1 MSAPIGRLSVRLLV
15 RAVAIAAGIVALTL
29 LFTSVALAQEWPWAQ
44 INADG
49 FGTTQNTEVSSLEAH
64 GGALYA
70 GAANAAG
77 AEIWRYS
84 GGVWSAVSTGGW
96 GAGGALPVPWAMAS
110 YAGSLFVGTN
120 QAQVWA
126 YDGVTWGI
134 SGTLG
139 GATVSVTSLAVYGG
153 NLYAGTWNAAT
164 GADIWR
170 FNGAVWTPVMTGG
183 FVGQGSP
190 VTTTIISALHVH
202 NGLLYVGTGDGAGAA
217 QLWAYDGTTWTRVD
231 GGAFSGRVRVNDL
244 CSYSGSLVV
253 AVDHQIWL
261 LDAMGLRLLRQMD
274 GAAAVAEVEPLGGLL
289 LAAVQYASQGPVVWA
304 YDGGQW
310 RPVSAPGFGD
320 SDNLAIASM
329 LADGGAIYA
338 GTLNPLDG
346 GEVWSQALVL
356 DVAKTDWHD
365 PLCIGWRQRYT
376 IQIQN
381 TQNYTLTGVVVTDT
395 LPVSTLFL
403 PGDSTPGA
411 VQVSPGVVRWSLGTM
426 SPLETRTLY
435 MEVHTYSTIRHGT
448 IITNTV
454 WATAQEGVSDWG
466 VAETL
471 MILCATPTAT
481 RTPTATATSTPTRTP
496 TPTPTH
502 TGTPTLTPT
511 ATPTA
516 TPSGTPTLTAT
527 ATPTAT
533 PTLTPTETPTPT
545 PTRYAASVA
554 GLVWYD
560 ANLDGVFDV
569 GEVPLPGAYI
579 RIRDSQGN
587 IVHEYG
593 PTASDGRY
601 VFPEVLPGDYVVQ
614 RTNPSGYFS
623 TTPDEVPINL
633 VPRGL
638 ALVDFGAAQLW
649 RLYVPF
655 TYIVKAQKL
664 AEWP

>member
-1 MSAPIGRLSVRLLV
+1 MRRFVRGI
-15 RAVAIAAGIVALTL
+15 AIAAGVVILTL
-29 LFTSVALAQEWPWAQ
+29 LCTSVALAQDWPWAQ
-44 INADG
+44 INTDG
-49 FGTTQNTEVSSLEAH
+49 FGVVQNTEVASLATY

-70 GAANAAG
+70 GAANATAG
-77 AEIWRYS
+77 AEIWRYA
-84 GGVWSAVSTGGW
+84 GGIWSSVSTGGW
-96 GAGGALPVPWAMAS
+96 GAGPALAVPWAMAS
-110 YAGSLFVGTN
+110 YSGSLYVGTN

-126 YDGVTWGI
+126 YNGVTWGL

-139 GATVSVTSLAVYGG
+139 AANANVTALAAYGG
-153 NLYAGTWNAAT
+153 NLYAGTWDATNGAAL
-164 GADIWR
+164 WR
-170 FNGAVWTPVMTGG
+170 FNGIAWAPVMTGG

-190 VTTTIISALHVH
+190 VTTTILSALHVH
-202 NGLLYVGTGDGAGAA
+202 NGLLYIGTGDGPGAA
-217 QLWAYDGTTWTRVD
+217 QLWTYDGTTFARVD
-231 GGAFSGRVRVNDL
+231 GGAFAGRARVHDL
-244 CSYSGSLVV
+244 CSYSGSLVI

-261 LDAMGLRLLRQMD
+261 LDTMGLRLLRQMD
-274 GAAAVAEVEPLGGLL
+274 GALAVSEVEPLGGLL
-289 LAAVQYASQGPVVWA
+289 LAAVNHASQGPVIWA

-310 RPVSAPGFGD
+310 RQVSSPGFGD
-320 SDNLAIASM
+320 ADNLAADSM
-329 LADGGAIYA
+329 LSDSGAIYV
-338 GTLNPLDG
+338 GTLNPPDG

-411 VQVSPGVVRWSLGTM
+411 VQVAPGVVQWSLGTLAA
-426 SPLETRTLY
+426 LETRTLHL
-435 MEVHTYSTIRHGT
+435 EVHTYSTIRPNT
-448 IITNTV
+448 ILTNTV

-481 RTPTATATSTPTRTP
+481 PTATATATSTPTRTP
-496 TPTPTH
+496 TPTPTL
-502 TGTPTLTPT
+502 TGTPTPTGTPTFTPT

-516 TPSGTPTLTAT
+516 TPTET

-545 PTRYAASVA
+545 PTRYAASVS
-554 GLVWYD
+554 GVVWYD
-560 ANLDGVFDV
+560 ANLDGVIDL
-569 GEVPLPGAYI
+569 GELPLPGAYV
-579 RIRDSQGN
+579 RIKDTLGN
-587 IVHEYG
+587 ILHEFG
-593 PTASDGRY
+593 PTGPDGRY
-601 VFPEVLPGDYVVQ
+601 LFPEVLPGEYIVQ
-614 RTNPSGYFS
+614 RTNPPGYFS
-623 TTPDEVPINL
+623 TTPDEVRISL
-633 VPRGL
+633 TPRSV
-638 ALVDFGAAQLW
+638 AFVDFGAARLW

-655 TYIVKAQKL
+655 TYIVRTQRL